1 MAIFAGV
8 AHSVYPPYVGDSLD
22 GKQKPDKLD
31 KKSFNEKENQLKK
44 GYFVTKLYKN
54 VSIYFIFFIARR
66 MKLDDNKRTNSE
78 SEEEHD
84 KSYSSENHESED
96 EQSAKPR
103 KRVRTNRMS
112 KAGELLQM
120 YKETETVRV
129 AEKKA
134 DSAARDIRHK
144 ERMAKSDAF
153 IVVLSALVAATTPT
167 PVEK

>member
-1 MAIFAGV
+1 
-8 AHSVYPPYVGDSLD
+8 
-22 GKQKPDKLD
+22 
-31 KKSFNEKENQLKK
+31 
-44 GYFVTKLYKN
+44 
-54 VSIYFIFFIARR
+54 

>member
-1 MAIFAGV
+1 
-8 AHSVYPPYVGDSLD
+8 
-22 GKQKPDKLD
+22 
-31 KKSFNEKENQLKK
+31 
-44 GYFVTKLYKN
+44 
-54 VSIYFIFFIARR
+54 

-96 EQSAKPR
+96 GQNAKPR

-129 AEKKA
+129 AEKK
-134 DSAARDIRHK
+134 S
-144 ERMAKSDAF
+144 
-153 IVVLSALVAATTPT
+153 
-167 PVEK
+167 